1 MRTQIINQ
9 TYDEERALYH
19 LEHTDVIGCTFA
31 GPADGESAL
40 KEARDVTVRD
50 CRFSLRYPLWHTLR
64 FTLEESH
71 LDELTR
77 APSGMR
83 RREGLST
90 PSSTALNACVSA
102 VALPCAAVPLTHPNL
117 AGAAG
122 RLASTTV
129 RSQANIFSLRRRA
142 VKLTGCGW
150 RGNILFNT
158 RKACTSGIRRF
169 IPRMRSGTAK
179 MSQSRT
185 ARCAVSISAGIRR
198 I

>member
-77 APSGMR
+77 APIWYAQEGRIVNTVIDGVKCLRECSGI
-83 RREGLST
+83 
-90 PSSTALNACVSA
+90 ALRGC
-102 VALPCAAVPLTHPNL
+102 
-117 AGAAG
+117 
-122 RLASTTV
+122 TV
-129 RSQANIFSLRRRA
+129 NSPEF
-142 VKLTGCGW
+142 GW
-150 RGNILFNT
+150 RCREVGIDDCTVTSEYFLFET
-158 RKACTSGIRRF
+158 KGGEIDRLRLEGKYSFQYTERPAHQVFDASYQGCVL
-169 IPRMRSGTAK
+169 AQQK
-179 MSQSRT
+179 CHSRGQRG
-185 ARCAVSISAGIRR
+185 AR
-198 I
+198 